1 MRFICSFAWADF
13 EIQPEEKEFV
23 KAMVAKLH
31 MPEDERKE
39 VWKWLEVPPR
49 VEDVDPTEIPR
60 EHRQFFLDSVK
71 EVVMADGVLAAEE
84 EDNLRIF
91 EELLR

>member
-23 KAMVAKLH
+23 KAMVAKLN
-31 MPEDERKE
+31 MPEDERNE

-60 EHRQFFLDSVK
+60 EHREFFLDSVK

-84 EDNLRIF
+84 EDNLKIF